1 VAYVVAASDTGIDVA
16 ALREHAQRALP
27 GYMVPAGY
35 IALDALPLTA
45 SGKLDRRAL
54 PAPNLADAAPAALE
68 APRTPAEQ
76 RLAAIWSEVLGVPR
90 MGIHENF
97 FDLGGHSL
105 LATQVTSRILRAF
118 GVRVPLKKLFEAPT
132 IAQLAAT
139 LDTCAAARPVEAITP
154 VAREAE
160 MPCSYAQERLWFL
173 SALEG
178 ESATYNM
185 PGALRLTGTLD
196 VAALDSSLR
205 EIVRRHEVLRTR
217 LVERGGR
224 VVQIIEDG
232 AGSGLPLVDLS
243 GRPDADREEESRRWV
258 QDFVTQPFDLA
269 RELPVRFA
277 LLRHRVTEHVL
288 LIVMH
293 HVAADG
299 WSLGVL
305 AREAKALYA
314 AYSRGEPSPLPEL
327 TIQYADFA
335 AWQRAWLTDE
345 AHRLHRDYWKEQL
358 RGAPMRLDLP
368 MARPRPA
375 VQSFRGATVAFTL
388 DAQTAGQLRDAA
400 RRHEVT
406 MYTVLLAAYAA
417 MLHRLS
423 GQDDFVIAAP
433 MASRTRPELEP
444 LIGFFINLLPIRV
457 QLAGR
462 PTFAALTRELQTTV
476 LAAMA
481 HEDLPF
487 EKIVEDYAPERSL
500 AGQTP
505 LSEIVFVL
513 QNWPR
518 APLHLPGL
526 TIAEEPYES
535 FSSKY
540 DLSMS
545 LDETPEG
552 LFGTLEYATD
562 LFDAAAAGQMADEYL
577 RLLRTIIE
585 TPDAQVIEA
594 RAHAPSVTN
603 DDFSFQ
609 ED

>member
-1 VAYVVAASDTGIDVA
+1 
-16 ALREHAQRALP
+16 
-27 GYMVPAGY
+27 MVPARY

-45 SGKLDRRAL
+45 SGKVNRRAL
-54 PAPNLADAAPAALE
+54 PEQCATDTAPTVVE
-68 APRTPAEQ
+68 APRTVTERQ
-76 RLAAIWSEVLGVPR
+76 LASIWSEVLGVASV
-90 MGIHENF
+90 GIRENF

-118 GVRVPLKKLFEAPT
+118 GVALPLKRLFESPT
-132 IAQLAAT
+132 IAQLA
-139 LDTCAAARPVEAITP
+139 EAIDACSAAHPVAAIMP
-154 VAREAE
+154 VARAAE

-185 PGALRLTGTLD
+185 PGALRLTGALD
-196 VAALDSSLR
+196 VTALERSLR

-224 VVQIIEDG
+224 VVQIIESG
-232 AGSGLPLVDLS
+232 AELGLPLVDLS
-243 GRPDADREEESRRWV
+243 SRPDAHREAESRQWM
-258 QDFVTQPFDLA
+258 QSFVTRPFDLA
-269 RELPVRFA
+269 RELPLRFA
-277 LLRHRVTEHVL
+277 LLKRGAAEHVL

-293 HVAADG
+293 HAAADG

-305 AREAKALYA
+305 ARETKALYA
-314 AYSRGEPSPLPEL
+314 AYSRGEPSPLPDL
-327 TIQYADFA
+327 AIQYADFA
-335 AWQRAWLTDE
+335 TWQRASVTDE
-345 AHRLHRDYWKEQL
+345 AHRAHRDYWKAQL
-358 RGAPMRLDLP
+358 RGAPMRLELP

-375 VQSFRGATVAFTL
+375 VQSFRGGTVAFSL
-388 DAQTAGQLRDAA
+388 DADTAGRLRESA

-406 MYTVLLAAYAA
+406 MYTLLLAAYAA

-423 GQDDFVIAAP
+423 GRDDFVIAAP

-457 QLAGR
+457 QLGGR
-462 PTFAALTRELQTTV
+462 PTFAALMSALQATV
-476 LAAMA
+476 LDAMA

-487 EKIVEDYAPERSL
+487 EKIVEDFAPERSL

-518 APLHLPGL
+518 APLELPGL

-540 DLSMS
+540 ELSMS
-545 LDETPEG
+545 LDEIPEG
-552 LFGTLEYATD
+552 VFGTLEYATD
-562 LFDAAAAGQMADEYL
+562 LFDAATAGQMVDEYL
-577 RLLRTIIE
+577 RLLRTIVE
-585 TPDAQVIEA
+585 MPDAQVTEA
-594 RAHAPSVTN
+594 REQARPVTS